1 MTEGL
6 PQHVN
11 MYKVLVTFNQT
22 TLSSSNVKYSA
33 VPSATYYKGSG
44 QQAEIMDK

>member
-11 MYKVLVTFNQT
+11 ICKVLVIFNQT
-22 TLSSSNVKYSA
+22 TLSSSNVKYSTG
-33 VPSATYYKGSG
+33 PSATY
-44 QQAEIMDK
+44 